1 MNTQTNVLATLWE
14 ESRTRLED
22 KIGNIT
28 TDDLKKRLSPS
39 PNSIGFLL
47 RHIAEVELLFA
58 KNVFGAKDTKIIAKT
73 IIAQHDTGEWTQ
85 LEEILSMLKRSK
97 ETLKTIILQQK
108 DSDWSNVIETTEFGA
123 RTKAQALGRITSHTA
138 YHAGQLGIIIKY
150 GTTVH

>member
-1 MNTQTNVLATLWE
+1 MDTQTNIIVTLWE

-22 KIGNIT
+22 KIGDIT
-28 TDDLKKRLSPS
+28 TDDLKKKLVPS

-73 IIAQHDTGEWTQ
+73 LIAQHDTGEWTD
-85 LEEILSMLKRSK
+85 LEEIRSMLERSR
-97 ETLKTIILQQK
+97 ETLKTILLQQN
-108 DSDWSNVIETTEFGA
+108 DSDWSDPIETTEFGT

-150 GTTVH
+150 GTTVY

>member
-28 TDDLKKRLSPS
+28 TDDLKKRLPPS

-73 IIAQHDTGEWTQ
+73 LIAQHDTGEWVH
-85 LEEILSMLKRSK
+85 LEEILAILERSR
-97 ETLKTIILQQK
+97 ETLKKILLQQK
-108 DSDWSNVIETTEFGA
+108 DSDWSNTIETTEFGT